1 MDNFSATAHLLPG
14 AGAPAAHV
22 GGGGL
27 FDITAI
33 PGFDVVQKLLLRL
46 GMDTSLLGK
55 STAIHD
61 ITLFFFFF
69 TFFSS
74 YLTTSRFLFLFFGF
88 SDHKV

>member
-14 AGAPAAHV
+14 IGAPAAHV
-22 GGGGL
+22 SSGGL

-55 STAIHD
+55 S
-61 ITLFFFFF
+61 
-69 TFFSS
+69 
-74 YLTTSRFLFLFFGF
+74 FLFITSSILKPLQSLFCRF
-88 SDHKV
+88 SPLPAPSVFRP

>member
-55 STAIHD
+55 SL
-61 ITLFFFFF
+61 LFMILPFSFFL
-69 TFFSS
+69 SS
-74 YLTTSRFLFLFFGF
+74 HF
-88 SDHKV
+88 

>member
-14 AGAPAAHV
+14 AGAPVAHV
-22 GGGGL
+22 GGGGGL

-55 STAIHD
+55 SS
-61 ITLFFFFF
+61 LFIILPI
-69 TFFSS
+69 SS
-74 YLTTSRFLFLFFGF
+74 LVSILSLLGF
-88 SDHKV
+88 